1 MALEGSAAGGAQG
14 YPPEPGPGSVALDAA
29 GAHAQDAELS
39 SPSSAIANSVPTPLC
54 NWFAVGNR
62 SGATSGQT
70 AGFIPDGKLCIGNS
84 NYYDFSGFDLASP
97 TGRKPT

>member
-1 MALEGSAAGGAQG
+1 MLRSTQ
-14 YPPEPGPGSVALDAA
+14 PGPM
-29 GAHAQDAELS
+29 HRTPRLS
-39 SPSSAIANSVPTPLC
+39 SPSSAIANSVPAPLC

>member
-1 MALEGSAAGGAQG
+1 VLRSTQ
-14 YPPEPGPGSVALDAA
+14 PGP
-29 GAHAQDAELS
+29 HAQDAEAGL
-39 SPSSAIANSVPTPLC
+39 AVVGDREQRAHPLC

-70 AGFIPDGKLCIGNS
+70 VGFIPDGKLCIGNS